1 MVEHR
6 EYYKRMEENT
16 RQIAQ
21 AVRKTFGDQV
31 WVNQAPSQFEAMFL
45 STAHTREDI
54 EYTIELITS
63 YQNRN

>member
-1 MVEHR
+1 
-6 EYYKRMEENT
+6 MEENT

-21 AVRKTFGDQV
+21 AVRKTFGNQV